1 MANVINFEIINPNC
15 AGIDIGAKNIFVST
29 DGKTVESY
37 ETFTGDYL
45 RCVNDLQAKAV
56 KRVAME
62 ATGVYWMALYEL
74 LEKGGVSVCLV
85 HPKYTKQLKGQ
96 KTDPKDSRWIQRV
109 FAAGLLKESYVPSG
123 LIKAIR
129 LLTRERQDVIEM
141 GSAYVNKMQKHLE
154 QMNIKLKNVIAQIHG
169 VSGIKM
175 IEAIISGE
183 RDAKKILMLCDV
195 RIIKDKKERVLKAL
209 EGNYNETNIYLLAQN
224 LKMWKQH
231 QEQIA
236 EIDKK
241 IEEVLI
247 KLSSDKPEITPR
259 NVAKQIRHHKP
270 KIKEL
275 NKLLL
280 KIFGVDMNN
289 IPGVNDYTL
298 LRLLGETGID
308 MSRFPTE
315 DHFASWCQLAPR
327 WNQSGQSHRK
337 VRMRNGSIAGQIFRE
352 SAQAMM
358 NSKNIAI
365 GAFIKRLIARK
376 GAPIAIKAGARKIA
390 LVYYNLLTKGGEYV
404 EKGVEKYQKQQQ
416 LRERRTLEKLAQK
429 YNLKLIVIQCVA

>member
-29 DGKTVESY
+29 DGQTVENY
-37 ETFTGDYL
+37 ETFTGDYI
-45 RCVNDLQAKAV
+45 RCVNDLQAKGI
-56 KRVAME
+56 KSVAME
-62 ATGVYWMALYEL
+62 ATGVYWIALYEL
-74 LEKGGVSVCLV
+74 FEKAGITVCLV
-85 HPKYTKQLKGQ
+85 NPKYTKQLKGQ
-96 KTDPKDSRWIQRV
+96 KTDTKDCRRIQRV

-123 LIKAIR
+123 LIKEIR
-129 LLTRERQDVIEM
+129 LLTRERQDIIKM

-154 QMNIKLKNVIAQIHG
+154 QMNIKLTNVISEIHG

-183 RDAKKILMLCDV
+183 RDANKILMLCNS
-195 RIIKDKKERVLKAL
+195 RIISEKKEKVLKAL

-231 QEQIA
+231 QMQIA
-236 EIDKK
+236 ELDKK

-247 KLSSDKPEITPR
+247 KLSLDKPDINPK
-259 NVAKQIRHHKP
+259 NPAKPIRHHKP

-275 NKLLL
+275 NKMLL

-315 DHFASWCQLAPR
+315 DHFVSWCQLAPR

-337 VRMRNGSIAGQIFRE
+337 VKMKNGSKAGQIFRE
-352 SAQAMM
+352 SAQGMM
-358 NSKNIAI
+358 NSKKIAI
-365 GAFIKRLIARK
+365 GSFIKRLIVRK
-376 GAPIAIKAGARKIA
+376 GVPIAVKAGARKIA
-390 LVYYNLLTKGGEYV
+390 IVYYNLLTKGGEYV
-404 EKGVEKYQKQQQ
+404 EKGVEKYQMEQQQ
-416 LRERRTLEKLAQK
+416 RERRTLEKLAQK
-429 YNLKLIVIQCVA
+429 YNLKLIENQHAA